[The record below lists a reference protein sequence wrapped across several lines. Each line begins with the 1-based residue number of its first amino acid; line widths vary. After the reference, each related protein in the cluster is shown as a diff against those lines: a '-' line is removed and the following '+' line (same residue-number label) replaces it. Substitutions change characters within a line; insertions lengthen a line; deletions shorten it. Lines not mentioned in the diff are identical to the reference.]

1 MEQART
7 DRAMKRIEDALA
19 RIEVAAERPPENTS
33 GGWNLYRK
41 LRDQASNALAELDRV
56 IADLER

>member
-19 RIEVAAERPPENTS
+19 RIEAAASAPRENTS

-41 LRDQASNALAELDRV
+41 LRNQVGDTLVELDRV
-56 IADLER
+56 IADMER